1 MNCADVMTKDPA
13 CCAPSDNASRVAK
26 IMKTE
31 DVGSI
36 PVCESRQNRK
46 LLGIVTDRDLAIHVV
61 AEGRDPNSTL
71 VQDVMTKDPVTCS
84 PQDDIQKV
92 LDAMQSHKV
101 RRIPVVDRGGQLAGI
116 VAQADIA
123 TRHDQPAKTA
133 ETVGEISKPSTARAA

>member
-13 CCAPSDNASRVAK
+13 CCAPSDTASRVAK

-46 LLGIVTDRDLAIHVV
+46 LVGIVTDRDLAIHVV

-101 RRIPVVDRGGQLAGI
+101 RRIPVVDRGLGGHL
-116 VAQADIA
+116 
-123 TRHDQPAKTA
+123 KTDHR
-133 ETVGEISKPSTARAA
+133 GSLQN